1 MKKSRTT
8 NVSDTFHIDQARWA
22 KMTIFE
28 QMGNIYS
35 EVGRTFNSMRRKN
48 NVDRDFA
55 SARAI
60 DLFDATVTAL
70 VQQKSAKT
78 KEVLRAKDQ
87 FLNAVYGDNV
97 TEDELQ
103 SLDGYFLQFAI
114 AARLNRYGSK

>member
-1 MKKSRTT
+1 MSKAY
-8 NVSDTFHIDQARWA
+8 VIDQARWA

-35 EVGRTFNSMRRKN
+35 EVGRTFNSVRRNN

-60 DLFDATVTAL
+60 DLFDATVVAL
-70 VQQKSAKT
+70 LQQKSFKT

-97 TEDELQ
+97 TEDEFQ
-103 SLDGYFLQFAI
+103 SLDKYFLQFAI
-114 AARLNRYGSK
+114 AARLNR